1 MVYGFV
7 QLFSSGPVLGA
18 SFRKLPRRRKHEQRR
33 LQSRNLDL
41 VQALKQA
48 LCTTWKY
55 RVNPPQTN
63 KIRTQATSTYIVVT
77 HTYIYIYMLQCNNIS
92 CILYIY
98 IYMHRYI
105 FIYIPISQSDR
116 PHQPQPAGGR
126 RWGCFAVGTDSCE
139 RRGFG
144 RQSIRERRK
153 RPLRV

>member
-1 MVYGFV
+1 MVYGLV

-77 HTYIYIYMLQCNNIS
+77 HIYIYICCNVIIFHVYYIYIY
-92 CILYIY
+92 IY
-98 IYMHRYI
+98 ICI
-105 FIYIPISQSDR
+105 GIYLSIYLYRSQTDPINLSPR
-116 PHQPQPAGGR
+116 GAGDGGALL
-126 RWGCFAVGTDSCE
+126 WAQTAASGGASGVKASAKEENGH
-139 RRGFG
+139 
-144 RQSIRERRK
+144 
-153 RPLRV
+153 